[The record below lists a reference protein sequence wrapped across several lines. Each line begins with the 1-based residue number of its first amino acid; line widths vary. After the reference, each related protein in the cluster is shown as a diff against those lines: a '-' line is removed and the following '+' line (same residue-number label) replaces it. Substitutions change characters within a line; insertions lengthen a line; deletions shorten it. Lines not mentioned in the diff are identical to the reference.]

1 MRYLSHS
8 RLLFILNYDTI
19 SSPLIHWLNHLNSHS
34 QSINDAVESTDAWHD
49 QTIFNLRYI

>member
-1 MRYLSHS
+1 MRKISHS
-8 RLLFILNYDTI
+8 RLLFILNYDTV